1 MTYKNRMTKPKTNKG
16 TGWYFHGSPIW
27 DKRSNNKA
35 EDRWSTV
42 PKHKLPYLKKG
53 FSDNIDPESG
63 KYFGWS
69 DSGFKDKGLK
79 KRHRAYAQVLI
90 AEALMTMEEDKPCP
104 FCGSSFC
111 EDTRSCED
119 GYYLEIEWE
128 FDLMEY
134 DLEAERLIQEE
145 KEREWLEEQNQYED
159 DYYGCDWDY

>member
-69 DSGFKDKGLK
+69 DAGFKDKGLK

-104 FCGSSFC
+104 FCGSF
-111 EDTRSCED
+111 RSVKTHAHVKM
-119 GYYLEIEWE
+119 GITL
-128 FDLMEY
+128 
-134 DLEAERLIQEE
+134 RLSGNSISWSTTW
-145 KEREWLEEQNQYED
+145 KPNV
-159 DYYGCDWDY
+159 